1 MRLLTSSYLWAE
13 PWHKYDQRSRLTGWR
28 TASYAAPRWPRPQ
41 DQRGRGLVYCCFRS
55 KVSER
60 MCYEHFK
67 IIVYVCRYG
76 PYLSRVFLLRQLW
89 IVNYYIKSSPNN
101 LSYISYSQRN
111 DILKTVHFGILINF
125 YLEDNRNTSVYV
137 VITDINA

>member
-1 MRLLTSSYLWAE
+1 MKWHTTKSREIAPLCWADVNWRPRRPMRLLTSSYLWAE
-13 PWHKYDQRSRLTGWR
+13 PWHKYDPRSRLTGWR
-28 TASYAAPRWPRPQ
+28 TASYASQEWPHPQ
-41 DQRGRGLVYCCFRS
+41 DQRGRGLVYCFRS

-76 PYLSRVFLLRQLW
+76 PYLSRVFLLHQLW

-101 LSYISYSQRN
+101 VSN
-111 DILKTVHFGILINF
+111 ENINQLF
-125 YLEDNRNTSVYV
+125 PEK
-137 VITDINA
+137 